1 MKVLGIILMVVGVLV
16 FAFSVSDWL
25 KFIEAKAVVE
35 RDVMILIYELKLRTL
50 MDSFVISIGIIV
62 SGFLV
67 FMIRTIL
74 SQRKKSADIKH
85 QQLLLVRSGKTVEE
99 AQAITN
105 EEHLGVAFKFGK
117 FLASIINK

>member
-1 MKVLGIILMVVGVLV
+1 
-16 FAFSVSDWL
+16 
-25 KFIEAKAVVE
+25 
-35 RDVMILIYELKLRTL
+35 
-50 MDSFVISIGIIV
+50 MDSFEISIGIIV